1 MSKNIK
7 ENPVTNTTVIGFSF
21 IKQLINRKIL
31 LIFKNFVK
39 SLEGDVTSSFI
50 ILLTYKSDIFII
62 KVGFLYFY
70 KILFNKGE
78 IL

>member
-7 ENPVTNTTVIGFSF
+7 ETPVTNTTVIGVSF

-50 ILLTYKSDIFII
+50 ILLTYKSNIFII
-62 KVGFLYFY
+62 KVGFTLLLQNF
-70 KILFNKGE
+70 I
-78 IL
+78 

>member
-7 ENPVTNTTVIGFSF
+7 ETPVTNTTVIGVSF

-50 ILLTYKSDIFII
+50 IYLTRIYATYNDADASNFYNKRLEIDI
-62 KVGFLYFY
+62 L
-70 KILFNKGE
+70 
-78 IL
+78 